1 MMYNAIDLYGIIAEA
16 SNICGGKNPEYTK
29 EDFLKIYPQ
38 FAKQNEAGEDLIPD
52 VVITAY
58 VKLAHACI
66 SYNRYNNMWN
76 TCMSLFIAHFLTL
89 YLQTLSSAEDSVKKI
104 INAGL
109 AKGVQTSKSAG
120 DLSVSYDFSIIA
132 NDFEGWGTYKQT
144 AFGQQFLT
152 LAKVVAK
159 GGMVVW

>member
-16 SNICGGKNPEYTK
+16 SNIRGGKNPEYTK
-29 EDFLKIYPQ
+29 EDFFKIYPQ

-58 VKLAHACI
+58 VKLAHTCI
-66 SYNRYNNMWN
+66 SYNRYNDMWN

>member
-1 MMYNAIDLYGIIAEA
+1 
-16 SNICGGKNPEYTK
+16 
-29 EDFLKIYPQ
+29 
-38 FAKQNEAGEDLIPD
+38 
-52 VVITAY
+52 
-58 VKLAHACI
+58 
-66 SYNRYNNMWN
+66 
-76 TCMSLFIAHFLTL
+76 MSLFIAHFLTL

>member
-16 SNICGGKNPEYTK
+16 SNIRGGKNPEYTK

-38 FAKQNEAGEDLIPD
+38 FAKQNTDGEALIPD
-52 VVITAY
+52 VVISAY
-58 VKLAHACI
+58 IKLAHSCI
-66 SYNRYNNMWN
+66 SHNRYNDMWN

-120 DLSVSYDFSIIA
+120 DLSVSYDFSIISS
-132 NDFEGWGTYKQT
+132 DFDGWGTYKQT